1 MAALKPEGPQWAWRV
16 ARLFRFLV
24 RSRLAVSFIFVISS
38 AGPLHLA
45 LTRAGRR
52 ALVIVYGLFDL
63 ELSMRYE
70 TLTLGGNVI
79 RFPVE
84 LRAKPSI
91 DLLIDVAPDSREV
104 ELIAEAFGF
113 DAPDPEVRAKAD
125 RAMAERIAAMDL
137 PVDRQERR
145 AALNGILKPFVDRAV
160 AACAHARQASLRS
173 DADNEKFAKAQMEGG
188 YWLAPL
194 KEAADYWAVEAARLQ
209 IVAHE
214 TAQAAHGV
222 GRAIEFAKLIAA
234 ETALAQ

>member
-1 MAALKPEGPQWAWRV
+1 
-16 ARLFRFLV
+16 
-24 RSRLAVSFIFVISS
+24 
-38 AGPLHLA
+38 
-45 LTRAGRR
+45 
-52 ALVIVYGLFDL
+52 
-63 ELSMRYE
+63 MRYE

-113 DAPDPEVRAKAD
+113 DAPDPEGRAKAD

-137 PVDRQERR
+137 PVDREERR
-145 AALNGILKPFVDRAV
+145 AALNAILKPLVDRAV
-160 AACAHARQASLRS
+160 AACAQARQASLRS

-209 IVAHE
+209 CPSSDELGHFVSVRKGGSGSSGCDVMPPADD
-214 TAQAAHGV
+214 AACGGLRWSGV
-222 GRAIEFAKLIAA
+222 
-234 ETALAQ
+234 

>member
-1 MAALKPEGPQWAWRV
+1 MV
-16 ARLFRFLV
+16 C
-24 RSRLAVSFIFVISS
+24 S
-38 AGPLHLA
+38 
-45 LTRAGRR
+45 
-52 ALVIVYGLFDL
+52 L

-84 LRAKPSI
+84 VRAKPSI

-113 DAPDPEVRAKAD
+113 KEPDPEGRAKAD
-125 RAMAERIAAMDL
+125 RKMAEQIAEMAMEL
-137 PVDRQERR
+137 PVDRKERR
-145 AALNGILKPFVDRAV
+145 AALNALLKPFVDRAV
-160 AACAHARQASLRS
+160 AACAEARQAALRS

-214 TAQAAHGV
+214 AAQVAHGA
-222 GRAIEFAKLIAA
+222 GRAIELAKRGEPWRPSSAEAAMNAMIADQKGLA
-234 ETALAQ
+234 RPGRAL

>member
-1 MAALKPEGPQWAWRV
+1 
-16 ARLFRFLV
+16 
-24 RSRLAVSFIFVISS
+24 
-38 AGPLHLA
+38 
-45 LTRAGRR
+45 
-52 ALVIVYGLFDL
+52 LFDL

-113 DAPDPEVRAKAD
+113 DAPDPEGRAKAD
-125 RAMAERIAAMDL
+125 REMAERIAEMAMDL
-137 PVDRQERR
+137 PVDHGERR
-145 AALNGILKPFVDRAV
+145 AALNAILSPFVDRAV
-160 AACAHARQASLRS
+160 AACAEERQASLQS
-173 DADNEKFAKAQMEGG
+173 DADNEKFAQAQIDGG

-194 KEAADYWAVEAARLQ
+194 KEAADYWAVEAARLK

-214 TAQAAHGV
+214 AAQAAHGA
-222 GRAIEFAKLIAA
+222 GRAIEFAKRGEAWRPSNAEDDMNALIAA
-234 ETALAQ
+234 QKALAQ

>member
-1 MAALKPEGPQWAWRV
+1 
-16 ARLFRFLV
+16 
-24 RSRLAVSFIFVISS
+24 
-38 AGPLHLA
+38 
-45 LTRAGRR
+45 
-52 ALVIVYGLFDL
+52 
-63 ELSMRYE
+63 MRYE

-113 DAPDPEVRAKAD
+113 DAPDPEGRAKAD
-125 RAMAERIAAMDL
+125 RTMAEQIAEMAMDL
-137 PVDRQERR
+137 PVDQKERR
-145 AALNGILKPFVDRAV
+145 AALNAILKPFVDRAV
-160 AACAHARQASLRS
+160 AACAEARQASLRS

-214 TAQAAHGV
+214 AAQAAHGA
-222 GRAIEFAKLIAA
+222 GRAIELAKRGEAWRPSNAEDDMNALIAA
-234 ETALAQ
+234 QKALAQ

>member
-1 MAALKPEGPQWAWRV
+1 
-16 ARLFRFLV
+16 
-24 RSRLAVSFIFVISS
+24 
-38 AGPLHLA
+38 
-45 LTRAGRR
+45 
-52 ALVIVYGLFDL
+52 LFDL

-91 DLLIDVAPDSREV
+91 DLLLDVAPDWREV
-104 ELIAEAFGF
+104 ELIAEAFGL
-113 DAPDPEVRAKAD
+113 DAPDPEGRAKAD

-137 PVDRQERR
+137 PVDQQERR
-145 AALNGILKPFVDRAV
+145 AALKAILTPFVDRAV
-160 AACAHARQASLRS
+160 AACAEARQASLRS

-194 KEAADYWAVEAARLQ
+194 KAAADYWAVEAARLQ

-214 TAQAAHGV
+214 AAQAAHGAA
-222 GRAIEFAKLIAA
+222 RAIEFAKRGETWRPSSVNEDVDALI
-234 ETALAQ
+234 TAQRELAR